1 MIGQLVKS
9 MLPERAHNESEKI
22 RNLFIDAKDEP
33 MKILIT
39 QHAVDRF
46 QERFPELI
54 HINIQ
59 HALDKSVPYGAT
71 TKDTLNLLNTEH
83 NIVFVVQKP
92 ELVLMTIL
100 TLDLYIANLQS
111 TFWRTTAIPF
121 KTSKTDIQQL
131 ALNYKHG
138 SPPNKANMMHRHS
151 LTEAQYEQFIEEHK
165 RITKPV
171 EPPDLKAL
179 AIECAKTNT
188 NLNRSPEHQ
197 ASLNLTNKQYA
208 DFYKEYENYLK
219 TVIIKQFAIE
229 YAIEQNMRT
238 IHWSRENDKLMAARY
253 GISVRKMV
261 DFWGEYYYYVNGPQ
275 CSQLTTQTQLG

>member
-1 MIGQLVKS
+1 MIGQLVKL

-22 RNLFIDAKDEP
+22 RNRFIDAKDEP

-46 QERFPELI
+46 QERFPEI
-54 HINIQ
+54 TNINFQ

-71 TKDTLNLLNTEH
+71 TKHTLNLLNTEH
-83 NIVFVVQKP
+83 NIIFVVQKP

-121 KTSKTDIQQL
+121 KTKKIDLKQL
-131 ALNYKHG
+131 AENYKKG
-138 SPPNKANMMHRHS
+138 LPNKANAMHRHS
-151 LTEAQYEQFIEEHK
+151 LTEAEYDELVTEHA
-165 RITKPV
+165 RITKPK
-171 EPPDLKAL
+171 EPLDLKAL
-179 AIECAKTNT
+179 AIEVAKTNT
-188 NLNRSPEHQ
+188 NLVKCPEHQ
-197 ASLNLTNKQYA
+197 ASLNLTNNQYS
-208 DFYKEYENYLK
+208 DFYKEYERYLK

-229 YAIEQNMRT
+229 YAIEQDMRT
-238 IHWSRENDKLMAARY
+238 IHWSKENDKLMAKRY

-261 DFWGEYYYYVNGPQ
+261 DFWGEYYYYINGTQ
-275 CSQLTTQTQLG
+275 CSQLTTATPLG